1 MDISY
6 DHYRTFYYVAK
17 HKSFTRAAEMLYS
30 NQPNVTRS
38 IKLLEQALGCVL
50 FERTNKGAR
59 LTSDGEA
66 LFEHIAVA
74 FEHIQAGEEV
84 VALKRSLQNGL
95 VSLGASEIALRC
107 YLLPILA
114 AYHRQYPGVRIKIL
128 NVSTPQ
134 ALKMLGSGLVDLAI
148 VTTPL
153 DTQDRF
159 CETRLHEFRE
169 VPVCGRA
176 FAEKLGDEQP
186 CSMSCLA
193 EYPIISL
200 GYGTSTYEYYAR
212 LFSQRGIR
220 FAPDIEAAT
229 ADQILPLVAHN
240 LGIGFVPEAFLE
252 DAVCDT
258 VHTIALKEPIPPRC
272 ITLVRSRDRS
282 LPLPAKELVRM
293 IQKK

>member
-153 DTQDRF
+153 DTRVSRGTRMRPRF
-159 CETRLHEFRE
+159 CGEAGRRATVFHVLPCGVSYYFTR
-169 VPVCGRA
+169 
-176 FAEKLGDEQP
+176 
-186 CSMSCLA
+186 
-193 EYPIISL
+193 
-200 GYGTSTYEYYAR
+200 
-212 LFSQRGIR
+212 IR
-220 FAPDIEAAT
+220 NIH
-229 ADQILPLVAHN
+229 I
-240 LGIGFVPEAFLE
+240 
-252 DAVCDT
+252 
-258 VHTIALKEPIPPRC
+258 
-272 ITLVRSRDRS
+272 
-282 LPLPAKELVRM
+282 
-293 IQKK
+293 

>member
-38 IKLLEQALGCVL
+38 IKLLEQALDCVL

-59 LTSDGEA
+59 LTADGEA

-74 FEHIQAGEEV
+74 FEHIQAGEEAI
-84 VALKRSLQNGL
+84 ALKRSLQNGM

-107 YLLPILA
+107 YLLPILS

-134 ALKMLGSGLVDLAI
+134 ALKMLGSGLVDLAV

-153 DTQDRF
+153 DTQNRF
-159 CETRLHEFRE
+159 RETRLHEFRE
-169 VPVCGRA
+169 VPVCGKA
-176 FAEKLGDEQP
+176 FAEKLGLDRP
-186 CSMSCLA
+186 CSVSRLT
-193 EYPIISL
+193 EHPIISL

-212 LFSQRGIR
+212 LFSQYGIR

-252 DAVCDT
+252 DVACDT
-258 VHTIALKEPIPPRC
+258 VHTVTLKEPIPPRC
-272 ITLVRSRDRS
+272 IALVESRDRS

-293 IQKK
+293 IQQK